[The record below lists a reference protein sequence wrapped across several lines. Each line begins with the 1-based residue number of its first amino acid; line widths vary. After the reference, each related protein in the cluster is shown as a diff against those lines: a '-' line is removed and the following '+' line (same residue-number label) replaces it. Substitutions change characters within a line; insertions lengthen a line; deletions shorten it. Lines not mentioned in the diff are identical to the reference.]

1 MRFTF
6 LAACALAL
14 AACSPTAISDI
25 AMGAAPESV
34 EALVQAERNR
44 AQAPGISVAVVK
56 DGELLFAQ
64 GYGLANVEHNVP
76 ATEHTIFQ
84 SGSIGKQFTA
94 AAVLLLVEDGK
105 LELDAPLSS
114 YMPETPASWNDITIR
129 RLLTHTA
136 GLPDYAEDT
145 VDLRRDYSDDELA
158 QIIFAMPLIS
168 EPGTAWS
175 YSNTA
180 YALLGVLIHK
190 VSGKHYLDV
199 LKERVFTPTGMT
211 TARGISEA
219 DIVLNRSAGYHSVDG
234 ILKNQDWVSP
244 YFSSTADGA
253 LYLTALDLVAW
264 DTAIREG
271 AVLKPESW
279 QEMFT
284 PATFK
289 DGSARGY
296 GLGWF
301 LDAPGGEP
309 RQSHSGSWQ
318 GFTSAIARYP
328 NRDLTVIVLANHAHA
343 KPTTLAAAIARAVE
357 PDLPEESLVWA
368 K

>member
-6 LAACALAL
+6 IAACALAL
-14 AACSPTAISDI
+14 AACTPDAP
-25 AMGAAPESV
+25 GAPAADVAADPVAS
-34 EALVQAERNR
+34 LVQAELDRV
-44 AQAPGISVAVVK
+44 QAPGIAVAAIK
-56 DGELLFAQ
+56 DGKMLLTR

-76 ATEHTIFQ
+76 VTEHTIFQ

-94 AAVLLLVEDGK
+94 AAVMLLVEDGK
-105 LELDAPLSS
+105 LELDAPLSR
-114 YMPETPASWNDITIR
+114 YMPETPATWKDITIR

-136 GLPDYAEDT
+136 GLPDYAADT
-145 VDLRRDYSDDELA
+145 VDLRRDYTDDELA
-158 QIIFAMPLIS
+158 KIIFAMPLIS

-180 YALLGVLIHK
+180 YALLGVLIQK
-190 VSGKHYLDV
+190 ASGQHYLDI
-199 LKERVFTPTGMT
+199 LADRVFGPAGMT

-219 DIVLNRSAGYHSVDG
+219 DIVMHRSAGYHSVDG
-234 ILKNQDWVSP
+234 VLNNQEWVSP

-253 LYLTALDLVAW
+253 LYLTVLDLAAW
-264 DTAIREG
+264 DAAIRAG
-271 AVLKPESW
+271 SVLKPESW
-279 QEMFT
+279 AEMFT

-289 DGSARGY
+289 DGTPRGY

-301 LDAPGGEP
+301 IDAPGGEP

-328 NRDLTVIVLANHAHA
+328 DRDLTVIVLANHASV
-343 KPTTLAAAIARAVE
+343 KPTLLAVAIARAVE
-357 PDLPEESLVWA
+357 PSLPEESLIWA